1 MADGVSSSSS
11 ATDEGLLPHVVGG
24 VAGRVAAE
32 SFKSPF
38 DLLKVR
44 LQHDTTLKARAAPV
58 QLLILLRDEK
68 WRAWRGLPPRLFW
81 SAPLAA
87 ATFTYYKV
95 LKRETSGGSKFSWQ
109 TLLGGPMVLAFS
121 VGLRTPFDIIEQ
133 QLQLQAKAQAQA
145 AAAVDTART
154 SGSTAATSATAAPAF
169 QGAALRQ
176 PAITPTPRAIM
187 ERIQATWRAEGAT
200 GVWRG
205 YQPSLAGITSYVAG
219 YFIFYEGARR
229 WMEQKE
235 LFQAHPTLT
244 HLLAGGF
251 GGGLTATLAT
261 PFDTIKVRMQTQVYA
276 TSEQPNPGVL
286 HVAKATIRDAGWKGL
301 WRGATHRALSN
312 APSGAIMFAVYEAA
326 SRWVIDQ
333 QGGPGAGEA
342 GSSNAAPIGNAK
354 AAGASR

>member
-1 MADGVSSSSS
+1 MEASSND
-11 ATDEGLLPHVVGG
+11 DEGLVPHVIGG

-32 SFKSPF
+32 TFKSPF

-44 LQHDTTLKARAAPV
+44 LQHDTSLKARPAPV

-95 LKRETSGGSKFSWQ
+95 LKRETSDGGPKFSWS
-109 TLLGGPMVLAFS
+109 TVLGGPLVLAFS

-133 QLQLQAKAQAQA
+133 QLQLQAKAA
-145 AAAVDTART
+145 AAAEKGAVAA
-154 SGSTAATSATAAPAF
+154 SPSTIGLEKSAAGAAATAF
-169 QGAALRQ
+169 Q
-176 PAITPTPRAIM
+176 PASKREAVSPTPRAIAD
-187 ERIQATWRAEGAT
+187 RIMSTWRAEGAT

-229 WMEQKE
+229 WMESKPF
-235 LFQAHPTLT
+235 FQEHKTLT
-244 HLLAGGF
+244 HLIAGGF

-276 TSEQPNPGVL
+276 TASEPNPSVL
-286 HVAKATIRDAGWKGL
+286 HVTKATIRDAGWKGL
-301 WRGATHRALSN
+301 WRGAMHRALSN
-312 APSGAIMFAVYEAA
+312 APSGAIMFAVYEATSKWATDRRRGSA
-326 SRWVIDQ
+326 S
-333 QGGPGAGEA
+333 P
-342 GSSNAAPIGNAK
+342 SGNSK
-354 AAGASR
+354 